1 MQEIVKDRLPLFSDE
16 ESRMVKCS
24 IDYVG
29 INHYTSYYMKDPG
42 TRNLMPVS
50 YQDDGHVGFV
60 YERNGVPIAAH
71 ANSYWLYIVP
81 WGINKASLKIFLYLV
96 SVTISFHHVSFH
108 IVPNNSLESMHVVF
122 EFRL

>member
-1 MQEIVKDRLPLFSDE
+1 MLIQSVICFS
-16 ESRMVKCS
+16 
-24 IDYVG
+24 
-29 INHYTSYYMKDPG
+29 H
-42 TRNLMPVS
+42 VS
-50 YQDDGHVGFV
+50 AD
-60 YERNGVPIAAH
+60 ERNGVPIAARVRVLLDAYKYQRQGELKVGFASDYVTVNSLIVQ

-122 EFRL
+122 TRKVT

>member
-1 MQEIVKDRLPLFSDE
+1 MLIQSVICFS
-16 ESRMVKCS
+16 
-24 IDYVG
+24 
-29 INHYTSYYMKDPG
+29 H
-42 TRNLMPVS
+42 VS
-50 YQDDGHVGFV
+50 AD
-60 YERNGVPIAAH
+60 ERNGVPIAARVRVLLDAYQYQRQGGLKVGFASDYVTVNSLIVQ

>member
-1 MQEIVKDRLPLFSDE
+1 MLIQSVICFS
-16 ESRMVKCS
+16 
-24 IDYVG
+24 
-29 INHYTSYYMKDPG
+29 H
-42 TRNLMPVS
+42 VS
-50 YQDDGHVGFV
+50 VD
-60 YERNGVPIAAH
+60 ERNGVPIAAH
-71 ANSYWLYIVP
+71 VRVLLDASDYVTVNSLIVPANSYWLYIVP